1 MTIGFALMI
10 SNVEV
15 LRPVGIAV
23 CFLTNALSWSEEEAG
38 RRMGLILLALAAMM
52 LFALATVFNHDS
64 STAFYRKL
72 QPWLVVALVS
82 CWAFFLV
89 SDYLRWRRQK
99 DTDHAAEQGARVPI
113 LISCWKRFDRG
124 ERKDYGS
131 L

>member
-38 RRMGLILLALAAMM
+38 RRIGLILLALAATM
-52 LFALATVFNHDS
+52 LMVVANVFDHDS

-72 QPWLVVALVS
+72 QPWLVVALVGS
-82 CWAFFLV
+82 WAFFLV
-89 SDYLRWRRQK
+89 SDYRRWRRQK
-99 DTDHAAEQGARVPI
+99 DTDHAAEQGARVP
-113 LISCWKRFDRG
+113 DP
-124 ERKDYGS
+124 D
-131 L
+131 